1 MTLTLAERTLD
12 NRQRSRV
19 YTDNVIP
26 HLSLWAT
33 AGEKCA
39 LVTLVGVDGNA
50 PRAVGAQMA
59 VSETGKWAGYISGGC
74 LEQAIALEA
83 VEVIK
88 SGHARL
94 IRYGKGS
101 PYFDIKLPC
110 GSGLDILIQPF
121 HDEKLIGEMERHL
134 TARQPFALQIS
145 VEDGASAIERLPAR
159 SAREAHGMRD
169 GDTFRRA
176 YTPAVRCL
184 IIGTSPIAA
193 ALAELAV
200 CSGFDAVF
208 HVPDLEAAP
217 PLPQGVMLCSLVPGT
232 EFAIDGWTAAILAF
246 HDHEQELP
254 IFSALLGGPCFFIGA
269 IGSRNAH
276 EARKRALSEAGF
288 ADEVIACIKS
298 PAGLLPGLKTAPYV
312 AVSILAEVVAAAR
325 DQRLIT

>member
-1 MTLTLAERTLD
+1 MMLNLAERTIGD
-12 NRQRSRV
+12 RQQSRA

-26 HLSLWAT
+26 HLSRWTT

-50 PRAVGAQMA
+50 PRAAGAQMA

-88 SGHARL
+88 SRNPRL

-101 PYFDIKLPC
+101 PYFDIRLPC

-121 HDEKLIGEMERHL
+121 HDERLITEMERHL
-134 TARQPFALQIS
+134 AARQPFALRIS
-145 VEDGASAIERLPAR
+145 IADGATAIESLPA
-159 SAREAHGMRD
+159 SSVREARSMRD
-169 GDTFRRA
+169 GDTFLRL
-176 YTPAVRCL
+176 YTPSVRCL

-208 HVPDLEAAP
+208 HAPDLEAAP
-217 PLPQGVMLCSLVPGT
+217 PLPHSVALRPIVPSA
-232 EFAIDGWTAAILAF
+232 EFATDGWTAAILAF
-246 HDHEQELP
+246 HDHEQEMP

-288 ADEVIACIKS
+288 SDEVIAGIKS

-312 AVSILAEVVAAAR
+312 ALSILAEVVAAAR
-325 DQRLIT
+325 DHRLIS